1 MNYNYFALL
10 VIAFCFLLLI
20 VFQAYGHLLIAIL
33 LIGFYSIVVQSG
45 KFPKLRKFIDDAF

>member
-10 VIAFCFLLLI
+10 VIAICFLLLI
-20 VFQAYGHLLIAIL
+20 VFQAYGHLLAAIL